1 MDRRD
6 VLIGG
11 LTMAVAAAT
20 SGGAGAITAGPLI
33 TRKIPS
39 SGEAIPVIGL
49 GTSGPFEVGNS
60 PAARAPL
67 KEVLEAF
74 FAAGARLIDTSPMYS
89 TAEGVLGDL
98 MTPAMHERVFLATK
112 VWTRGQREGVQQM
125 TKSGEIMKHP
135 KLDLIQVH
143 NLLDLDT
150 QLKTLRAWKAEGRVR
165 YIGITHYTVGSQ
177 SDLAKVIE
185 REKLDFVQLNYS
197 AGTPNAEERLLPL
210 AADKGVAVLVNRPF
224 EDGRMF
230 ESVRGKPVPPW
241 AADMDATSWGQI
253 FLKYVLANPAVTAA
267 IPATGQVRHLEDNLA
282 AGRGRLPDAKQRA
295 LIVQALS
302 GT

>member
-6 VLIGG
+6 MLI
-11 LTMAVAAAT
+11 LTTAAAV
-20 SGGAGAITAGPLI
+20 SGAAGAASATGPLI

-60 PAARAPL
+60 QSERAPL
-67 KEVLEAF
+67 KEVLDAF
-74 FAAGARLIDTSPMYS
+74 FAGGARLVDTSPMYS

-112 VWTRGQREGVQQM
+112 VWTRGEREGAAQM
-125 TKSGEIMKHP
+125 KKSAELMKHQ

-165 YIGITHYTVGSQ
+165 YIGITHYTVGSHA
-177 SDLAKVIE
+177 DLAKVIE

-197 AGTPNAEERLLPL
+197 AMTRNAEERLLPL

-224 EDGRMF
+224 EDGAMF
-230 ESVRGKPVPPW
+230 ESVRGKAVPPW
-241 AADMDATSWGQI
+241 AAEFDASSWGQV
-253 FLKYVLANPAVTAA
+253 FLKYVLAHSAVTAV
-267 IPATGQVRHLEDNLA
+267 IPATGKIKHLEDNLA

-295 LIVQALS
+295 QIVQALS
-302 GT
+302 AT

>member
-1 MDRRD
+1 M
-6 VLIGG
+6 L
-11 LTMAVAAAT
+11 
-20 SGGAGAITAGPLI
+20 
-33 TRKIPS
+33 
-39 SGEAIPVIGL
+39 GL
-49 GTSGPFEVGNS
+49 GTSGPFEVGTS
-60 PAARAPL
+60 DSERAPL
-67 KEVLEAF
+67 KQVLEAF
-74 FAAGARLIDTSPMYS
+74 FAGGGRLIDTSPMYS

-98 MTPAMHERVFLATK
+98 MTPAMRERAFIATK

-125 TKSGEIMKHP
+125 TQSGERMKRP

-150 QLKTLRAWKAEGRVR
+150 QLKTLRAWKEEGRVR

-197 AGTPNAEERLLPL
+197 ATTRNAEQRLLPL

-224 EDGRMF
+224 EDGSMF
-230 ESVRGKPVPPW
+230 NAVRGKPVPAW
-241 AADMDATSWGQI
+241 AADIDATSWGQI

-267 IPATGQVRHLEDNLA
+267 IPATGKVHHLEDNLA
-282 AGRGRLPDAKQRA
+282 GARGRLPDAKLKA
-295 LIVQALS
+295 EIVRVLTS
-302 GT
+302 